1 MRQRE
6 LAECVTSSAIVSW
19 FRRRRRNKVR
29 ARPFPAEWSTIIER
43 NVPYVGL
50 LPEPDRIELQDH
62 IQVFLDEK
70 RFEGCGGAVI
80 TDEVRVTIAAQA
92 CILLLHRDT
101 DYYPLLRTI
110 VVYPTAYKAI
120 TTRRRD
126 GIVYEEGPR
135 VRLGESWYRG
145 AVILSWED
153 VKWGAACID
162 DGDNVVLHEFAHQL
176 DDEAGPGDGAPALS
190 KRSMYVAWARV
201 LGREYAD
208 LSDQIAKH
216 AHTDIDPYGAESPA
230 EFFAVVTEAFFE
242 RPVQLSRRH
251 PKLYEQLQLFYQQDP
266 AKLQARRSDRK

>member
-1 MRQRE
+1 
-6 LAECVTSSAIVSW
+6 VSW
-19 FRRRRRNKVR
+19 LRRRRRTKVR

-50 LPEPDRIELQDH
+50 LDEPDRSELRAH

-80 TDEVRVTIAAQA
+80 DDEVRVTIAAQA

-101 DYYPLLRTI
+101 DYYPLMRTI
-110 VVYPTAYKAI
+110 VVYPTAYTAT
-120 TTRRRD
+120 TTRRRN

-153 VKWGAACID
+153 VKWGAACVD
-162 DGDNVVLHEFAHQL
+162 DGENVVLHEFAHQL
-176 DDEAGPGDGAPALS
+176 DDEAGRGDGAPALAR
-190 KRSMYVAWARV
+190 RSMYVAWARV

-208 LSDQIAKH
+208 LSHRIARH
-216 AHTDIDPYGAESPA
+216 AHTDIAPYAAESPA

-242 RPVQLSRRH
+242 KPVQLRSRH
-251 PKLYEQLQLFYQQDP
+251 PELYEQLAMFYQQNP
-266 AKLQARRSDRK
+266 ARLWARDSLSARSNAGSAARS